1 MNKGTLEYSIPP
13 MQTWLPRPA
22 LPLLWAASTSASLQP
37 RTLPPGPIR
46 TYSRHATGAAG
57 DGFWRAKYWS
67 TLLRFVVTGVTVLV
81 VAVPEGLP
89 LAVSIALAFSV
100 FRMQKD
106 MNLVKHLAA
115 YATPCCHAMPCPH
128 CMCALHPCDPFAPS
142 AASPSS

>member
-1 MNKGTLEYSIPP
+1 MNKGYPRVLYSSDANVDS
-13 MQTWLPRPA
+13 QTSTFASVRGQHLGIS
-22 LPLLWAASTSASLQP
+22 AATHTA
-37 RTLPPGPIR
+37 PGPIP
-46 TYSRHATGAAG
+46 TCACGAAG

-115 YATPCCHAMPCPH
+115 YATPCCHAMRP
-128 CMCALHPCDPFAPS
+128 LHVREYS
-142 AASPSS
+142 M

>member
-1 MNKGTLEYSIPP
+1 MPP
-13 MQTWLPRPA
+13 
-22 LPLLWAASTSASLQP
+22 
-37 RTLPPGPIR
+37 
-46 TYSRHATGAAG
+46 GAAG

-115 YATPCCHAMPCPH
+115 YAAPCCHAMPP
-128 CMCALHPCDPFAPS
+128 LHVRTPS
-142 AASPSS
+142 M